1 VLFRGG
7 AGSAAGV
14 VVVMVAEGEDGD
26 KRRLE
31 ERLSELEGRLN
42 ELEERLVSL
51 RKLLKEAVQFC
62 LRLERDLPW
71 LISAVEEARDFLL
84 EDGHLPDSSISYYV
98 FEFRKYLEERW
109 RNHREAAKRRAKKL
123 RRLERVF

>member
-1 VLFRGG
+1 
-7 AGSAAGV
+7 
-14 VVVMVAEGEDGD
+14 MVAEGEDED

-31 ERLSELEGRLN
+31 KRLSELEERLN
-42 ELEERLVSL
+42 ELEGRYFSS

-109 RNHREAAKRRAKKL
+109 RNHREAAKKRAKKL